1 MDRGA
6 RVHAESKYGSISE
19 CVKALDTAPESTSQV
34 AAAAAPAVI
43 SPDAPA
49 ARASKSAVPHART
62 HARTHARSH
71 ARTHARTRA
80 HTHTNACVRVHAC
93 TCACYKQAEPTADDV
108 AAANG
113 NTKMPNAAGEETR
126 ADVAPTQGVPGQAE
140 GSESADS
147 CPANSADADAT
158 AEAEAAEA
166 AAAAAAE
173 AAAEEAAAAAAAAE
187 AASAAAA
194 AEAEAAA
201 AEEETAVA
209 AATTHASAAEEA
221 TALVPAQDQ
230 PLSGT
235 CTSGGGLWRVLT
247 RQ

>member
-1 MDRGA
+1 
-6 RVHAESKYGSISE
+6 
-19 CVKALDTAPESTSQV
+19 
-34 AAAAAPAVI
+34 
-43 SPDAPA
+43 
-49 ARASKSAVPHART
+49 
-62 HARTHARSH
+62 
-71 ARTHARTRA
+71 
-80 HTHTNACVRVHAC
+80 
-93 TCACYKQAEPTADDV
+93 V

-113 NTKMPNAAGEETR
+113 NTKMPGAVVEETR
-126 ADVAPTQGVPGQAE
+126 ADVAPTQGVPGQAA

-158 AEAEAAEA
+158 AGAEAAEA

-209 AATTHASAAEEA
+209 GATTHASAAEEA
-221 TALVPAQDQ
+221 AALAPAQDP

-235 CTSGGGLWRVLT
+235 CRSGGGLWRVNDEAVMSKWTTIGDGLT
-247 RQ
+247 FAHPCAEVASGILALGEVAPAEVAAGPDGAELKVAEGEVEQAAAEGEVEQAVIVAGTEDVGADADGGLDLGDNMPDGAEVADFFMNP